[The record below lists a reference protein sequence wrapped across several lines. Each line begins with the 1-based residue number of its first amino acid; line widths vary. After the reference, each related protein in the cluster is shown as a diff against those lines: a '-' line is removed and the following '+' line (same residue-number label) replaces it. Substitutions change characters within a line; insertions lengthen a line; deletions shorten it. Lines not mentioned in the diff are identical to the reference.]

1 MVITSHEYFNHIDEN
16 MKLVQVLF
24 YWLLMLVNN
33 PNPYFW
39 QDSTCK
45 SSSVGQSPSIKL
57 RVPQKKLANGNGSRQ
72 LPIGR
77 VPSRGPMKQRLH
89 PGMLST
95 QDRATAHYGAVTG
108 LKVTEDGMYLL
119 SAGLFISYCIP

>member
-1 MVITSHEYFNHIDEN
+1 
-16 MKLVQVLF
+16 
-24 YWLLMLVNN
+24 
-33 PNPYFW
+33 
-39 QDSTCK
+39 
-45 SSSVGQSPSIKL
+45 
-57 RVPQKKLANGNGSRQ
+57 
-72 LPIGR
+72 
-77 VPSRGPMKQRLH
+77 MKQRLH

>member
-1 MVITSHEYFNHIDEN
+1 VLVINL
-16 MKLVQVLF
+16 K
-24 YWLLMLVNN
+24 
-33 PNPYFW
+33 PYYA
-39 QDSTCK
+39 QESSTK
-45 SSSVGQSPSIKL
+45 M
-57 RVPQKKLANGNGSRQ
+57 RAAQKKLANGSGQ

-77 VPSRGPMKQRLH
+77 LSSKGPMKQKLH

-119 SAGLFISYCIP
+119 SAGCLLVIYHTNQ